1 MKRAFGWLVFP
12 VVIVILVSL
21 SLPIRQ
27 FRERHHADFREF
39 LIALAIDVSHEPII
53 VLGDSITELTP
64 LPSEVC
70 GHPVVNAGIG
80 GLRMSDFYDLGPRLL
95 TRKPVFL
102 VVVALGANDRGSS
115 HARDDYLQLMMR
127 LRPLSPRLISVSTA
141 HDASTIAQIREAA
154 AELEIPLIEPNISPE
169 ARVDGVHLNPAGY
182 ARWLPAVTEGI
193 LRECR
198 REKTNCDAVCAS
210 DQRGALRLVGLA
222 PRAARKE
229 EQGSIPR
236 TC

>member
-12 VVIVILVSL
+12 AVIVILVSL

-27 FRERHHADFREF
+27 FRERHHAHFREF
-39 LIALAIDVSHEPII
+39 LIGLAIDVSHEPII

-64 LPSEVC
+64 LPSELC

-80 GLRMSDFYDLGPRLL
+80 GFRMSDFYDLGPRLL
-95 TRKPVFL
+95 TPKPVFL

-127 LRPLSPRLISVSTA
+127 IRPISPRLLSVSTA
-141 HDASTIAQIREAA
+141 PDASTVAQMREAA
-154 AELEIPLIEPNISPE
+154 AELEIPLIEPDIPSE
-169 ARVDGVHLNPAGY
+169 GRADGVHLNPAGY
-182 ARWLPAVTEGI
+182 VRWLPAVTEGI
-193 LRECR
+193 LRECS

-210 DQRGALRLVGLA
+210 GRRGALGLVSLA